1 MPEDFINY
9 DKPQKSKVLITEST
23 KTVLEEDNI
32 VISEEDTAEEALKKA
47 QKSKKVVAK
56 MNESG
61 DVVIK
66 QSLNG

>member
-1 MPEDFINY
+1 MAEDFINY

-32 VISEEDTAEEALKKA
+32 VISESDTAEEALKKA

>member
-9 DKPQKSKVLITEST
+9 DKPHVVLTEST
-23 KTVLEEDNI
+23 QKVLEEDNI
-32 VISEEDTAEEALKKA
+32 QITTSDTPEEALKKA

>member
-1 MPEDFINY
+1 MAEDFINY
-9 DKPQKSKVLITEST
+9 DKPRVVLTEST
-23 KTVLEEDNI
+23 KKVLEEDNI
-32 VISEEDTAEEALKKA
+32 QITTADTPEDALKKA

-56 MNESG
+56 INESG

>member
-1 MPEDFINY
+1 MAEDFINY
-9 DKPQKSKVLITEST
+9 DKPHVVLTEST
-23 KTVLEEDNI
+23 KKVLEEDNI
-32 VISEEDTAEEALKKA
+32 QITTADTPEDALKKA

-56 MNESG
+56 INESG